1 MFFSWLGSRGNMRS
15 NIRFTRGDLRRR
27 KWLFMCLVRMI
38 WPEPVILKRR
48 AAPLWVFILGMEM
61 LAPAKYLVYGITTF
75 AKPAFAG
82 HRPELY
88 HKHRAFATCHRW
100 AARSC
105 DRCGPKG
112 PCLPTGRLY
121 RREPGSR

>member
-1 MFFSWLGSRGNMRS
+1 MRS

-61 LAPAKYLVYGITTF
+61 LAPAKNLVCENTTF
-75 AKPAFAG
+75 SKPAFAG
-82 HRPELY
+82 HRRELY
-88 HKHRAFATCHRW
+88 HIELALATFASPAAQSCVACICTRACLR
-100 AARSC
+100 AR
-105 DRCGPKG
+105 
-112 PCLPTGRLY
+112 RLY
-121 RREPGSR
+121 